1 MSCPGDRYQHRN
13 RREISSMVHKQ
24 PFLSL
29 LHSYKVLTGTLLTHG
44 KIRETTARKSS
55 VYLSL
60 IISTN
65 FMNMPH
71 KPCHTVRSPLQNIYL
86 SAIVRFCVSHKC
98 IMFISTAAINKLQT
112 IPQLVMKFETS
123 HSPDIASK
131 KKKNTN
137 PVQYLQLAHLH
148 SPPRKTSHAENR
160 KKRSVRPLTPRYGNA
175 SNKDYQLTYTQNE
188 GLHNLVLV
196 GHVGDHVGHI
206 IF

>member
-1 MSCPGDRYQHRN
+1 
-13 RREISSMVHKQ
+13 
-24 PFLSL
+24 
-29 LHSYKVLTGTLLTHG
+29 
-44 KIRETTARKSS
+44 
-55 VYLSL
+55 
-60 IISTN
+60 
-65 FMNMPH
+65 
-71 KPCHTVRSPLQNIYL
+71 
-86 SAIVRFCVSHKC
+86 
-98 IMFISTAAINKLQT
+98 MFISTAAINKLQT

-206 IF
+206 IFWCSDQRWTEYNSQVFGLHLVQWEQSLNESQNILQKDMNESTPTTYAPGLILLYLLFYFAKTYTLI